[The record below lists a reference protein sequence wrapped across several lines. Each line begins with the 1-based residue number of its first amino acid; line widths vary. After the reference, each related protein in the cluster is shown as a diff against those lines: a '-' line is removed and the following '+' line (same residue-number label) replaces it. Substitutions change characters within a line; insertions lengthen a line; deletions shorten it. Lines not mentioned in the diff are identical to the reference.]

1 MNKTVTINISGI
13 IFHIEE
19 DAFDKLSK
27 YLNKIKGYFA
37 GNESGNEII
46 ADIEA
51 RIAELLQA
59 KISPYK
65 QVILMA
71 DVEEVMNALGKPED
85 FGVEEEA
92 DAGSRQQQQSNTFSG
107 PIKKRL
113 YRDPDEKA
121 IGGVCSGIAH
131 YFDVDVVWIRLATF
145 LLIFFGGVSLWVYII
160 LWIVIPEAKT
170 TADRLAMRGERV
182 TIDNI
187 SKSIKEEMQGVKSRM
202 EKYGDDVS
210 DSVKHAGAYSRTAGE
225 RLAYLLTQVFLIA
238 GRIIGAF
245 LIFLAVMVMIGLMS
259 AMFGFSVAGNS
270 SNFNDWVNAVFID
283 RSHYWMGVIGLFI
296 AVAVPA
302 FMLLYGGIKL
312 LFKIKYS
319 NRWLNIS
326 AGIVW
331 FIGFMMALYAGVRT
345 GTDFKETAKYK
356 EIRQVASVAETFTI
370 SAKQLNELSASLSSK
385 ISKLEDDELEEFV
398 EHNDYHLSDVN
409 GAMVITGKPRLDIV
423 ASTNASVE
431 IVVAKKARGNEK
443 RDAYDRAG
451 SIEYDYTADSTGLV
465 FNELFFTK
473 PNEKFRVQEIDITV
487 KVPVG
492 MVIYLDP
499 SLTRIIYD
507 VDNVTNTYDQ
517 DMLKRRWKMTER
529 GLQCVDCENIEE
541 NDAKS
546 KSIPDVKIN
555 ANGIHIKDEVNN
567 IEIDER
573 GININADN
581 KEVKLKKRR
590 KSQED

>member
-492 MVIYLDP
+492 MVVYLDP

-581 KEVKLKKRR
+581 KDVKLKKRN
-590 KSQED
+590 KNTEE

>member
-19 DAFDKLSK
+19 DAYDKLSK

-59 KISPYK
+59 KISAYK
-65 QVILMA
+65 QVILMS
-71 DVEEVMNALGKPED
+71 DVEEVMNALGRPED
-85 FGVEEEA
+85 FGVEE
-92 DAGSRQQQQSNTFSG
+92 DATTGNKQKEHSSYTE

-121 IGGVCSGIAH
+121 IVGVCSGIAH
-131 YFDVDVVWIRLATF
+131 YLDVDVVWIRLAAL
-145 LLIFFGGVSLWVYII
+145 LLIFFGGVSLWGYII

-170 TADRLAMRGERV
+170 TADRLAMRGEKV

-187 SKSIKEEMQGVKSRM
+187 SKSIKEEIQGVKLRI
-202 EKYGDDVS
+202 EKYGDEVS

-225 RLAYLLTQVFLIA
+225 RIVYLLAQVFLII

-245 LIFLAVMVMIGLMS
+245 LIFLAVTVMIGLMS

-270 SNFNDWVNAVFID
+270 GTLNDWVNAVFID

-345 GTDFKETAKYK
+345 GTDFTETAKYK
-356 EIRQVASVAETFTI
+356 EIRQVTSAAESFTI

-409 GAMVITGKPRLDIV
+409 DGMVITGKPLLDIV
-423 ASTNASVE
+423 ASTNTSVE
-431 IVVAKKARGNEK
+431 IIVAKKARGNEK

-473 PNEKFRVQEIDITV
+473 PNEKFRVQEVDITV
-487 KVPVG
+487 KIPVG

-529 GLQCVDCENIEE
+529 GLQCVDCDNIE
-541 NDAKS
+541 
-546 KSIPDVKIN
+546 
-555 ANGIHIKDEVNN
+555 
-567 IEIDER
+567 
-573 GININADN
+573 
-581 KEVKLKKRR
+581 
-590 KSQED
+590 

>member
-492 MVIYLDP
+492 MVVYLDP

>member
-555 ANGIHIKDEVNN
+555 ANGIHIKDEGTN

-581 KEVKLKKRR
+581 KDVKLKKRN
-590 KSQED
+590 KNTEE

>member
-581 KEVKLKKRR
+581 KDVKLKKRN
-590 KSQED
+590 KNTEE